1 MSFKYVFSTIPN
13 VLKKHGFGF
22 YSHALFVV
30 ETTTDMSEW
39 KWEENMKHTVQK
51 LMNIM
56 LSNALW
62 DRYANKSSL
71 D

>member
-1 MSFKYVFSTIPN
+1 MLF
-13 VLKKHGFGF
+13 
-22 YSHALFVV
+22 FVV
-30 ETTTDMSEW
+30 ETTTDVSEW

-56 LSNALW
+56 SSNALW